1 MATSNSEILHAIEN
15 SVSTMQLVAQS
26 IKPIVNKII
35 DYAIQNHLE
44 VATMR
49 QLELAKQALDIL
61 EEEAKK
67 LMVLYNQLPN

>member
-49 QLELAKQALDIL
+49 QLEITKQALDIL